1 MNSEIFWRS
10 DWYQMYSLHSDV
22 YFSNLMDA
30 DRLYNNFVGQE
41 MNVQPTSENSVVA
54 ADLCSGKIE
63 SSFCLVIGSV
73 TASSLS
79 ATITAAFD
87 YRNSGSR
94 VFHPPSSPFYCFC
107 RYWN

>member
-41 MNVQPTSENSVVA
+41 MDVQPTSENSELA
-54 ADLCSGKIE
+54 GKY
-63 SSFCLVIGSV
+63 
-73 TASSLS
+73 T
-79 ATITAAFD
+79 
-87 YRNSGSR
+87 
-94 VFHPPSSPFYCFC
+94 
-107 RYWN
+107 